1 MKKTLLATA
10 LATITLISASSTFAA
25 DSVDLKVGGTIAPVG
40 CFPTLSGGGTLDYGD
55 IKADILQPDS
65 YTALPKKS
73 IALTITCDGMTKL
86 SLKTINNRSGSIG
99 EGTSKGAE
107 KADENGAL
115 SPNPSDGTNAT
126 VVGLGKDG
134 SNKIGSYFMTFDGP
148 TVTVDG
154 QAMSLISYSKSAA
167 GWTTTRA
174 SYFYDRFDPV
184 QVSWGTLAA
193 TKPGNPT
200 FGTPTAFKTMT
211 SNISVQAYIAKASSL
226 DLTKP
231 LTLDGSTTIELLYL

>member
-1 MKKTLLATA
+1 MKKTLLAA
-10 LATITLISASSTFAA
+10 ITLISASSTFAA

-40 CFPTLSGGGTLDYGD
+40 CFPTLSGGGAIDYGD
-55 IKADILQPDS
+55 IKVDTLRPDS
-65 YTALPKKS
+65 YTALSKKS

-86 SLKTINNRSGSIG
+86 SLKAINNRSGTIG
-99 EGTSKGAE
+99 EGAGGQLESKNNTGAS
-107 KADENGAL
+107 
-115 SPNPSDGTNAT
+115 SPNPSDGTNST
-126 VVGLGKDG
+126 VVGLGMDG
-134 SNKIGSYFMTFDGP
+134 SNKIGSYFMAFDGP

-154 QAMSLISYSKSAA
+154 HAMSLISYSKGV
-167 GWTTTRA
+167 GWTTTGA

-184 QVSWGTLAA
+184 DVSWGTLMA

-200 FGTPTAFKTMT
+200 FGSPSAFKTMT

-231 LTLDGSTTIELLYL
+231 LTLDGSTTIELVYL